1 MDDIAL
7 LHEHLLGLCTYCFD
21 DRLGEQLFLVQ
32 PLNAL
37 VEIDAGLQTSA
48 LATRRILA
56 TTGTLQGS
64 PGMIAACVLAQAGA
78 MGVGEKLRAM
88 GKAML
93 VPW

>member
-7 LHEHLLGLCTYCFD
+7 FHEHLLGLCAYGLD
-21 DRLGEQLFLVQ
+21 DRLGEQLLVVE

-56 TTGTLQGS
+56 TTGALQGS
-64 PGMIAACVLAQAGA
+64 PGMIAAGVLAQAGA
-78 MGVGEKLRAM
+78 MGVG
-88 GKAML
+88 KA
-93 VPW
+93 